1 MEQDNANKLTR
12 GLIVMAYV
20 VMVYV
25 VMAYVAMAY
34 VVMAH
39 IVTANIVMAGRHER
53 AYPRS
58 QLTGTVRVLGRRV
71 CDHRS

>member
-25 VMAYVAMAY
+25 AMAYVAMAY
-34 VVMAH
+34 VAMAFV
-39 IVTANIVMAGRHER
+39 VTVLHELR
-53 AYPRS
+53 TF
-58 QLTGTVRVLGRRV
+58 LLVL
-71 CDHRS
+71 